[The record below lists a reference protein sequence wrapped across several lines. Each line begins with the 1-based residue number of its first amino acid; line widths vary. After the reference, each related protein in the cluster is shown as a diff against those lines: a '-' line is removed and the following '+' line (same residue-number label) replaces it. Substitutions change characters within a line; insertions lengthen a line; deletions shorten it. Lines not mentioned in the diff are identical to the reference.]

1 MKVEFRKSFINDLK
15 RIRQQL
21 LKEQVRNTIE
31 LVEKAQGLQEIKS
44 IKKLKEG
51 ERYYRIRMGDYRL
64 GLVLESESLI
74 FVRFL
79 HRKDLYRYFP

>member
-79 HRKDLYRYFP
+79 PRKDLYRYFP